1 MSGGGE
7 GEGSNK
13 ATLKMPSIN
22 SNEIAI
28 ASSNPT
34 NNPFMHSVYIYSLT
48 SNPYFSTCFVQAKRK
63 CTRDCAIT
71 GAEAGD

>member
-34 NNPFMHSVYIYSLT
+34 NNIYSLT
-48 SNPYFSTCFVQAKRK
+48 SSPYFSTCFVQAKRK